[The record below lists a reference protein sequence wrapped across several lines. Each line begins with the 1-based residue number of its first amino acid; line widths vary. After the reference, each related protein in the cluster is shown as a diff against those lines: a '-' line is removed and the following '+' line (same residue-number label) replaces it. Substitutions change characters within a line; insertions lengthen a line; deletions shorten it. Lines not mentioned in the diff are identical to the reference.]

1 MYCWA
6 HCARVEHDS
15 LLQKVV
21 MLLFVLVSYLDMTS
35 SAHDSSVAYLAT
47 TSSAQESSVSYL
59 ATTSPARE
67 SSVSYLATTSPAPD
81 TLPECRNRTDVK
93 DHRPLSGAT
102 ALPLYAFIVNYR
114 GYYRKRIIEGEKQKS
129 VYVGALWF
137 NVVGVPRGVWL
148 CLINQDQLYGT
159 CLKMCRIS
167 HNLK

>member
-1 MYCWA
+1 M
-6 HCARVEHDS
+6 EHAS

-59 ATTSPARE
+59 VTTS
-67 SSVSYLATTSPAPD
+67 TAPD
-81 TLPECRNRTDVK
+81 TSPECRNRTDVK

-102 ALPLYAFIVNYR
+102 ALPLYAFIINYR

-129 VYVGALWF
+129 AYMGAL
-137 NVVGVPRGVWL
+137 
-148 CLINQDQLYGT
+148 
-159 CLKMCRIS
+159 
-167 HNLK
+167 